1 MLQLSPKQLEEIV
14 EDCFKFK
21 KNKNKSEMTPYSLY
35 YSYSYREGF

>member
-14 EDCFKFK
+14 EDCFKL
-21 KNKNKSEMTPYSLY
+21 KSEMAPYSLY